1 MKDVVLA
8 VSIFHTISAIA
19 LFAMMAVTV
28 VNVVSNR
35 VHPKG

>member
-1 MKDVVLA
+1 MKDVVVA

-28 VNVVSNR
+28 VGVISQR
-35 VHPKG
+35 FHPKD